1 MTDTK
6 NEEQESMVDHG
17 TVLSNVWDNAEQAN
31 IDADCSPTKVCR
43 NAREFTFEGIADEG
57 EDLGT
62 SWRNLLQREGELSTE
77 VAPSIRDLILGD
89 SDPDPD
95 AW

>member
-1 MTDTK
+1 VTDTN
-6 NEEQESMVDHG
+6 NEEQEPMVDYG

-62 SWRNLLQREGELSTE
+62 SWRNLLQREGKLSTE
-77 VAPSIRDLILGD
+77 TTSSIRDLMLGD
-89 SDPDPD
+89 SNPDPD

>member
-1 MTDTK
+1 MTDTN
-6 NEEQESMVDHG
+6 NEEDESTVNYG

-62 SWRNLLQREGELSTE
+62 SWRNLLQREGKLSTE

-89 SDPDPD
+89 SDLDPD

>member
-1 MTDTK
+1 MTDTN
-6 NEEQESMVDHG
+6 NEEQEPMVDYG

-62 SWRNLLQREGELSTE
+62 SWRNLLQREGKLSTE
-77 VAPSIRDLILGD
+77 TTSSIRDLMLGD
-89 SDPDPD
+89 SNPDPD

>member
-1 MTDTK
+1 VTDTS
-6 NEEQESMVDHG
+6 NEEDESTVNYG

-57 EDLGT
+57 EDLVT
-62 SWRNLLQREGELSTE
+62 SWRNLLQREGKLSTE
-77 VAPSIRDLILGD
+77 AAPSIRELMLGD
-89 SDPDPD
+89 SEPDS
-95 AW
+95 W

>member
-1 MTDTK
+1 MTDTN
-6 NEEQESMVDHG
+6 NEEQEPMVDYG

-62 SWRNLLQREGELSTE
+62 SWRNLLQREGKLSTE
-77 VAPSIRDLILGD
+77 TTSSIRDLMLGD
-89 SDPDPD
+89 SNPDPD
-95 AW
+95 AG